1 MLVSDFFTIIQTIV
15 FFLIAMI
22 SVTISYLIY
31 SKDPSYKLN
40 RAFALGVL
48 ILGIT
53 YIFSF
58 LGNTYYVVTGLGEIF
73 FIRTAF
79 FLAPIAFMFF
89 YFTALGMYKGI
100 EFMFTKRKLLLFGV
114 IFLIDFLII
123 YIFEGVVFKPL
134 SQNDVQSTTLF
145 KITVLGVTL
154 VLYLIVFYYFTKTYL
169 NMKDKKV
176 RINLKFFLI
185 GWIFGGFGLIS
196 IAGSDFIRE
205 LDLIGPISIC
215 LGMFIVSRGF
225 LSRLSEGFN

>member
-1 MLVSDFFTIIQTIV
+1 
-15 FFLIAMI
+15 
-22 SVTISYLIY
+22 
-31 SKDPSYKLN
+31 
-40 RAFALGVL
+40 
-48 ILGIT
+48 
-53 YIFSF
+53 
-58 LGNTYYVVTGLGEIF
+58 
-73 FIRTAF
+73 
-79 FLAPIAFMFF
+79 
-89 YFTALGMYKGI
+89 
-100 EFMFTKRKLLLFGV
+100 LFGV